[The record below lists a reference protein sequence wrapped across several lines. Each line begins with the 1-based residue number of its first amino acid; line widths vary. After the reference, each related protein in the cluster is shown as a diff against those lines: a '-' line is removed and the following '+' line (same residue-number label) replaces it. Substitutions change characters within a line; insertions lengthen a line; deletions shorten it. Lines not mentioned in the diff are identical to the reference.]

1 MTQSL
6 PKPSKTSL
14 YDRDLNL
21 WLEEVIAQLKCGDF
35 HNLDIENLV
44 EELEGL
50 AGRDKRE
57 LKSRLRTLLEHLLK
71 RLYVNMPDCFNGW
84 ENTIREQRSQLED
97 ILEQSPSL
105 KAMWAETFDNA
116 WRSALKNTRQEYRNF
131 KFPDLWQFSRNIDAM
146 LNIDFWE

>member
-1 MTQSL
+1 MIQT
-6 PKPSKTSL
+6 PSKVTKISL

-21 WLEEVIAQLKCGDF
+21 WLEEAIAKLKCGDF

>member
-1 MTQSL
+1 
-6 PKPSKTSL
+6 
-14 YDRDLNL
+14 
-21 WLEEVIAQLKCGDF
+21 
-35 HNLDIENLV
+35 
-44 EELEGL
+44 
-50 AGRDKRE
+50 
-57 LKSRLRTLLEHLLK
+57 
-71 RLYVNMPDCFNGW
+71 MPDCFNGW